1 MSPQSSPRSVE
12 MVSPGSPNSTSHHH
26 NPSRRRIR
34 HLPRRGDPNYTD
46 FRDRNNA
53 ALHKHRQ
60 KKREKERHQLDAF
73 EQLKRENDQL
83 STDNDEL
90 EREIRQLEANLMQRA
105 FN

>member
-1 MSPQSSPRSVE
+1 MRSP
-12 MVSPGSPNSTSHHH
+12 SPNSVN
-26 NPSRRRIR
+26 NPFKKRIR
-34 HLPRRGDPNYTD
+34 HLPRRGDPSYND

-73 EQLKRENDQL
+73 ELLKRENDTL
-83 STDNDEL
+83 SRENDDL
-90 EREIRQLEANLMQRA
+90 EREIRQLESNLMQRA